1 MLPIANTIEERRA
14 VKELLNYDDAVYVV
28 YSKGGETVSVYIAY
42 WQPGKM
48 SYRLIAGHA
57 PDICWINS
65 GWVCTHSEICN
76 NISDGE
82 VTIWPVQERLMEMNG
97 RSELVRFWHIVG
109 GRAVYYPTGGP
120 RWYSAFT
127 DLLKNGLSQR
137 EEQYFIR
144 ISINT
149 PASQDSN
156 ILMRNI
162 IAKIPCLYRKP

>member
-1 MLPIANTIEERRA
+1 MPRILNNCQYCIVAFLLFLAIIFQLLGDKYQGYSSRAESVAKCLPGEAYTRGWNTQVLPIANTIEERRA

-76 NISDGE
+76 NISD
-82 VTIWPVQERLMEMNG
+82 
-97 RSELVRFWHIVG
+97 
-109 GRAVYYPTGGP
+109 
-120 RWYSAFT
+120 
-127 DLLKNGLSQR
+127 
-137 EEQYFIR
+137 
-144 ISINT
+144 
-149 PASQDSN
+149 
-156 ILMRNI
+156 
-162 IAKIPCLYRKP
+162 